1 MKVPFNNLN
10 LIHNE
15 IKSNVESRF
24 KKVISSNSYLLSD
37 EIHEF
42 ENSFSNFTNSK
53 YTISCSSGTDGLE
66 LIED

>member
-42 ENSFSNFTNSK
+42 ENIFKFYKFKIYNFM
-53 YTISCSSGTDGLE
+53 
-66 LIED
+66 